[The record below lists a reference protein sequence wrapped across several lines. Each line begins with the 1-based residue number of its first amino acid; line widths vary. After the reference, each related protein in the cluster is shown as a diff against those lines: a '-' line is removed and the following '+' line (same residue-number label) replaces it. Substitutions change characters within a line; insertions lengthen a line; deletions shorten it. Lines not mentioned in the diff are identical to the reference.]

1 MNPPDPVQEPDDMGY
16 AIFCQ
21 NHICP
26 KWEEFPATKQEPSK
40 WARFKNLLGFTAG
53 YDEQVAEIQRLSMID
68 PAQEDINWWVEK
80 WKLPADAFK
89 GRPSTVD
96 LPATK
101 RRVSE
106 VYDSKDLCSTVFD
119 LKFATQ
125 EARNSSE
132 WGSKSISRVHE
143 HEQFFWDIVAF
154 TYNEFTIEEVEV

>member
-1 MNPPDPVQEPDDMGY
+1 
-16 AIFCQ
+16 
-21 NHICP
+21 
-26 KWEEFPATKQEPSK
+26 
-40 WARFKNLLGFTAG
+40 
-53 YDEQVAEIQRLSMID
+53 
-68 PAQEDINWWVEK
+68 
-80 WKLPADAFK
+80 
-89 GRPSTVD
+89 
-96 LPATK
+96 
-101 RRVSE
+101 VSE